1 MAENTTEVLVGTA
14 VLAAAAAFLVYA
26 GQITDFGAGKG
37 ASNDYFA
44 SFRSAQGVSVGTDVR
59 LAGVKVGSVT
69 DLKLDPETFR
79 AIARF
84 TIGKDIA
91 LPDDS
96 AAIIAT
102 EGLLGGSFIEI
113 QPGGSLFNLE
123 PGSEIEDTQGAVN
136 IVDLMVKFATGG
148 SGSSDARNSGEGG

>member
-1 MAENTTEVLVGTA
+1 MGENTTEVLVGSA
-14 VLAAAAAFLVYA
+14 VLAGAAAFLIYA
-26 GQITDFGAGKG
+26 GQITGFRA
-37 ASNDYFA
+37 ASGESNSYFA

-69 DLKLDPETFR
+69 ELKLDPETFR

-84 TIGKDIA
+84 SIGKDIV

-113 QPGGSLFNLE
+113 QPGGSMFNLE
-123 PGSEIEDTQGAVN
+123 PGAEIEDTQGAVN
-136 IVDLMVKFATGG
+136 IVDLMVKFATSGGGG
-148 SGSSDARNSGEGG
+148 SGAESGGEGG